1 MDRRTFSKGS
11 AASALMLV
19 AIMRRCETRCPFHVK
34 IFERMHKA
42 AALFG
47 I

>member
-1 MDRRTFSKGS
+1 MDRRTFNKGS

-19 AIMRRCETRCPFHVK
+19 VIMRRCEKRCPFHVK
-34 IFERMHKA
+34 IIERMDKA

>member
-1 MDRRTFSKGS
+1 MDRRTFNKGS
-11 AASALMLV
+11 AALMLV